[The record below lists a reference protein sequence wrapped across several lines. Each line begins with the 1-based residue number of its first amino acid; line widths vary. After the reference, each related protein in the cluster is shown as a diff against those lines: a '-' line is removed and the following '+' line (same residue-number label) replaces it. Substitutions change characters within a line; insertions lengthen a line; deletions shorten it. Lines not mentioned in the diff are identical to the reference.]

1 MAKEFQGDIV
11 RISPNEVLL
20 IRSTLASTI
29 WVDWKFLQQIHFRRP
44 SAYLEIYNA
53 LNKWD
58 KEKSL
63 YHSFGEDRS
72 SFGFLTYNEAKE
84 RKDVLSRLF
93 SKKAVAD
100 VQGLVLEKV
109 YFLHFVPSTLFRFT
123 CG

>member
-1 MAKEFQGDIV
+1 ME
-11 RISPNEVLL
+11 
-20 IRSTLASTI
+20 
-29 WVDWKFLQQIHFRRP
+29 QIHFSSP

-53 LNKWD
+53 CNKWD

-84 RKDVLSRLF
+84 RRDVLLKLF
-93 SKKAVAD
+93 SKRAIAD

-109 YFLHFVPSTLFRFT
+109 IWLFKASVPNYIPHLK
-123 CG
+123 

>member
-1 MAKEFQGDIV
+1 M
-11 RISPNEVLL
+11 
-20 IRSTLASTI
+20 
-29 WVDWKFLQQIHFRRP
+29 QQIHFSSP

-53 LNKWD
+53 YNKWD

-84 RKDVLSRLF
+84 RRDALLKLF
-93 SKKAVAD
+93 SKKAIAD

-109 YFLHFVPSTLFRFT
+109 IRLLEASVLLTISLILSNMM
-123 CG
+123 

>member
-1 MAKEFQGDIV
+1 LK
-11 RISPNEVLL
+11 
-20 IRSTLASTI
+20 
-29 WVDWKFLQQIHFRRP
+29 
-44 SAYLEIYNA
+44 IYNA

-93 SKKAVAD
+93 SKKAIAD

-109 YFLHFVPSTLFRFT
+109 YFFPSIIFSPLLLANPITRY
-123 CG
+123 

>member
-11 RISPNEVLL
+11 RISPNEVIP

-29 WVDWKFLQQIHFRRP
+29 GVDWKFLQQIHFRRP
-44 SAYLEIYNA
+44 SVYSEIYNA
-53 LNKWD
+53 SNKWD
-58 KEKSL
+58 KEESL

-84 RKDVLSRLF
+84 RKDVLNRLF

-109 YFLHFVPSTLFRFT
+109 YFFPSILSRVT

>member
-1 MAKEFQGDIV
+1 M
-11 RISPNEVLL
+11 
-20 IRSTLASTI
+20 
-29 WVDWKFLQQIHFRRP
+29 QQIHFSSP

-53 LNKWD
+53 YNKWD

-84 RKDVLSRLF
+84 RRDVLLKLF
-93 SKKAVAD
+93 SKKAIAD

-109 YFLHFVPSTLFRFT
+109 IRLFEASVPNYLPHLK
-123 CG
+123 